1 MDYSPSAK
9 ELSHFPF
16 LKKAQD
22 HIKKSFPPLDQL
34 LKEEK
39 GAFLVELA
47 VKRIN
52 QALASKKTI
61 AAHFQTRD
69 DEEIASYVLA
79 RIIVSCV
86 QDKQLYDRLAR
97 YEAERA
103 YYFLNAETG
112 SESEQ
117 GWNPHAVLDDDQNS
131 RIANYLAAEFRIDLA
146 KDRMPLADYVEI
158 VSVLHEDRFKLV
170 NRRVQNG
177 QVGIKKEELL
187 ELLRERIRVILRRDL
202 PYHVPKSLCAQ
213 LAPVAESIKCE
224 YQQQML
230 QQFGAIEESAF
241 PPCMQALITAL
252 TAGTNLTH
260 AGRFALTTFVH
271 TIGMDVPAIA
281 QLYARSPDFD
291 PEKTMYQVEHITGR
305 GGSGT
310 EYTAPACAAMRTT
323 GLCVNRDAICENT
336 NHPLSYYRYKKREL
350 AKRPKKPEKN
360 EPSTKKHDKPE
371 SPEIKNI

>member
-22 HIKKSFPPLDQL
+22 HIKKSFPPVDQL
-34 LKEEK
+34 LKEDK
-39 GAFLVELA
+39 GTFLTDLA
-47 VKRIN
+47 VRRIN

-61 AAHFQTRD
+61 AAHFQHRD

-86 QDKQLYDRLAR
+86 QDKQLFDRLAR

-112 SESEQ
+112 SESEK
-117 GWNPHAVLDDDQNS
+117 GWNENAVLDDNQNS
-131 RIANYLAAEFRIDLA
+131 QIANYIAAEFRIDLS
-146 KDRMPLADYVEI
+146 KDRMPLADYIEI
-158 VSVLHEDRFKLV
+158 VSVLHEERFKLI
-170 NRRVQNG
+170 NRRICKGYVE
-177 QVGIKKEELL
+177 IKKEELL

-202 PYHVPKSLCAQ
+202 PYHVPKTICQL
-213 LAPVAESIKCE
+213 LAPVAESIKKE

-230 QQFGAIEESAF
+230 RQFGAVEENAF
-241 PPCMQALITAL
+241 PPCMQALIRAL

-271 TIGMDVPAIA
+271 TVGMGIPAIA

-310 EYTAPACAAMRTT
+310 EYTTPACAAMRTT
-323 GLCVNRDAICENT
+323 GLCVNRDSLCENV
-336 NHPLSYYRYKKREL
+336 NHPLSYYKVKKKDL
-350 AKRPKKPEKN
+350 AGKGIKKPDEQKA
-360 EPSTKKHDKPE
+360 PST
-371 SPEIKNI
+371 

>member
-22 HIKKSFPPLDQL
+22 HIKKSFPPIDQL

-39 GAFLVELA
+39 GSFLTDLA
-47 VKRIN
+47 VRRIN
-52 QALASKKTI
+52 QALASKRTI
-61 AAHFQTRD
+61 AAHFPHRD
-69 DEEIASYVLA
+69 DEEIAGYVLA
-79 RIIVSCV
+79 RIIVSCI
-86 QDKQLYDRLAR
+86 QDRQLYDRLTR

-103 YYFLNAETG
+103 YYFLNSETG
-112 SESEQ
+112 SESEK
-117 GWNPHAVLDDDQNS
+117 GWNENAVLDDGQNS
-131 RIANYLAAEFRIDLA
+131 RIANYIAAEFRIDLS
-146 KDRMPLADYVEI
+146 KDRMPIADYIEI
-158 VSVLHEDRFKLV
+158 VSILHEERFKLV
-170 NRRVQNG
+170 NRRVRKG
-177 QVGIKKEELL
+177 YVEIKKEELL

-202 PYHVPKSLCAQ
+202 PYQVPKNICQQ
-213 LAPVAESIKCE
+213 LAPVGESIKKE

-230 QQFGAIEESAF
+230 RQFGSIEESAF

-252 TAGTNLTH
+252 TAGINLTH
-260 AGRFALTTFVH
+260 AGRFSLTTFVH

-323 GLCVNRDAICENT
+323 GLCVNRDPLCERV
-336 NHPLSYYRYKKREL
+336 NHPLSYYKVKKKEKTSKDL
-350 AKRPKKPEKN
+350 KKTDAGKSH
-360 EPSTKKHDKPE
+360 ST
-371 SPEIKNI
+371 